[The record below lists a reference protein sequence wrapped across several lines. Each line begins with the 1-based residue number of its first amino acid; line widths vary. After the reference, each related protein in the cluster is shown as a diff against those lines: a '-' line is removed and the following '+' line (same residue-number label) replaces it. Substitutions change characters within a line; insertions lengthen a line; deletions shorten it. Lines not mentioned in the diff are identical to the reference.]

1 MLSSFSRILSPV
13 RYALAGSLLLS
24 SAVLFTA
31 CNDSGIDID
40 ALNAQALL
48 RQKQVRTAD
57 SLAITK
63 YIADSSFTTARRQ
76 PSGLYIITKKPGT
89 GNLPTAGQQA
99 SIVYTGRLVS
109 NNVVFDKSRIGTDGL
124 PVPFVYTVGIGQ
136 VIPGFE
142 LGIAQMRK
150 GEKAILLMPSEL
162 AYGPAGA
169 NSAVPIPPD
178 APLRFDVEL
187 TNLQ

>member
-1 MLSSFSRILSPV
+1 MLSSFSRILS
-13 RYALAGSLLLS
+13 RIRFALAGSLLLS

-76 PSGLYIITKKPGT
+76 PSGLYIITKKAGA
-89 GNLPTAGQQA
+89 GSLPTAGQQA
-99 SIVYTGRLVS
+99 SVVYTGRLIS
-109 NNVVFDKSRIGTDGL
+109 NNQVFDKSRIGADGL
-124 PVPFVYTVGIGQ
+124 PVPFVYRVGGGQ
-136 VIPGFE
+136 VIAGWE
-142 LGIAQMRK
+142 LGIAQLRK

-162 AYGPAGA
+162 AYGPTGA
-169 NSAVPIPPD
+169 NGVVPPD

>member
-1 MLSSFSRILSPV
+1 MLPSFLRTVSSA
-13 RYALAGSLLLS
+13 RYLLAGSLLLS
-24 SAVLFTA
+24 SGALLTA

-76 PSGLYIITKKPGT
+76 PSGLYIITKTPGT

-99 SIVYTGRLVS
+99 SVVYKGSLIS
-109 NNVVFDKSRIGTDGL
+109 NNQVFDKSRIGADGQ
-124 PVPFVYTVGIGQ
+124 PVPFVYRVGGGQ
-136 VIPGFE
+136 VITGWE

-169 NSAVPIPPD
+169 NGVIPPD

-187 TNLQ
+187 TNIQ